1 MLNSY
6 NFLSSLSFC
15 SINQQITY
23 LEKPQLKMIIVTYNN
38 KDIAFILDQINV
50 LRDPWKLCPCND
62 ILSLE
67 IHFFLFAIL
76 MLIVC
81 PGGNNASKKKLT
93 QLEAAKTL
101 KGFIAEGYLTK
112 RGTRA
117 QKGGRIGLGARLMME
132 LEVWL
137 EKNTNIESCTSC
149 SKPVTISVLCTNK

>member
-6 NFLSSLSFC
+6 NFLSFCSFC
-15 SINQQITY
+15 SINQQITF

-38 KDIAFILDQINV
+38 KDIAFILDQIITPGNYV
-50 LRDPWKLCPCND
+50 PVT
-62 ILSLE
+62 I
-67 IHFFLFAIL
+67 FFLWKYIFFAIL
-76 MLIVC
+76 MLIYC